1 MSDAKQ
7 QSFEAA
13 IEQLQGT
20 VKKLESGDLSLEDS
34 LAAFEEGV
42 RLSRFCQ
49 EQLSVADKRVEIL
62 MKTASGEAAE
72 LQPFSGNASQKS

>member
-42 RLSRFCQ
+42 KLSRFCQ

-62 MKTASGEAAE
+62 MKTASSESAE